1 MDGFNL
7 RCNNLR
13 CRRIL
18 DVRAVVTTCSHVFC
32 EHCAENLQ
40 LTNPP
45 PGRSRQCPACQASL
59 TAPDDAVIT
68 NLSPSEDYRTSL
80 LSGLAPSVIMEIC
93 QRGLAFWNYQV
104 TQEVVYQETIA
115 KGLTDKCIAL
125 SNDLDKVINDAN
137 MEIARLQEKVATL
150 KLSEDDLKKK
160 NHELM
165 ENWREKGRKL
175 AQTQELYDKL
185 KRRTLMTQ
193 VGQGAVENL
202 ERAFGPQQP
211 IHDLSGEEMGG
222 FNAPRSHQ
230 QSVRRHK
237 NVDSRPDF
245 MMKGAQVGNINGS
258 RHGRERTGSSSSNG
272 SSNAPPRFVQP
283 PTPNI
288 YAQQQHGYPDTD
300 YTLWS
305 E

>member
-1 MDGFNL
+1 
-7 RCNNLR
+7 
-13 CRRIL
+13 
-18 DVRAVVTTCSHVFC
+18 
-32 EHCAENLQ
+32 
-40 LTNPP
+40 
-45 PGRSRQCPACQASL
+45 
-59 TAPDDAVIT
+59 
-68 NLSPSEDYRTSL
+68 
-80 LSGLAPSVIMEIC
+80 
-93 QRGLAFWNYQV
+93 
-104 TQEVVYQETIA
+104 
-115 KGLTDKCIAL
+115 LTDKCIAL

-150 KLSEDDLKKK
+150 KLSEDDWKKK

-175 AQTQELYDKL
+175 AQTQVGIECLLKFVMLTSMKELYDKL

-211 IHDLSGEEMGG
+211 IHDLSGEETGG

-230 QSVRRHK
+230 QSARRH
-237 NVDSRPDF
+237 NNADPRPDF

-258 RHGRERTGSSSSNG
+258 RHVRERTGSSSSNG
-272 SSNAPPRFVQP
+272 SSNAPPRFTQP

-288 YAQQQHGYPDTD
+288 YAQQHGYPGEFC
-300 YTLWS
+300 LS
-305 E
+305 RV